1 MDTTYRH
8 VSCLQGVTQAL
19 AHGCSSHVIQIF
31 LYGLFYSSSSSS
43 SEVFYTPSLSIFCPL
58 VHYQSNLLWFRFI
71 VPWGPFHPTGQGSE
85 SMPCIRSSC
94 SCANSERSVYGRVLD
109 SLLKCKCNVQPTTRG
124 HSSVNRTGLSQVES
138 YIHSYC
144 IRGRNAG
151 HRNTS
156 KKLAHSSTHNIKRNQ
171 TQACVYIHIQFPD
184 LAETNG
190 NFHSMICDCT
200 FYLASKWN
208 SSYTYKHQAPPP
220 PPPLKK
226 EQKKEL
232 LPTILH

>member
-19 AHGCSSHVIQIF
+19 AHGCSSHVIKKN
-31 LYGLFYSSSSSS
+31 LYGLFYSSSSS

-71 VPWGPFHPTGQGSE
+71 VPWGPFHRTGQGSE

-94 SCANSERSVYGRVLD
+94 SCANSEMSVYRRVLD

-156 KKLAHSSTHNIKRNQ
+156 KKLAHSSTHNTISNATKRKP
-171 TQACVYIHIQFPD
+171 VYIYIYSFR
-184 LAETNG
+184 T
-190 NFHSMICDCT
+190 
-200 FYLASKWN
+200 W
-208 SSYTYKHQAPPP
+208 
-220 PPPLKK
+220 LK
-226 EQKKEL
+226 
-232 LPTILH
+232 PTVISTVWSVTVHFT